1 MMQSRK
7 LFFLLI
13 VALFLLPRKNL
24 ANTAISLTKNNSV
37 NASAKKR
44 PHLLFKKLFKKLQRT
59 KKITAALLA
68 FPLPFGVLALHRI
81 YLGTKPYVPLMY
93 IATAGGIF
101 GILPFIDF
109 CILLLDNNIDRFYS
123 NGKVFMWID

>member
-1 MMQSRK
+1 MLSRK
-7 LFFLLI
+7 LFFLSL
-13 VALFLLPRKNL
+13 VFLFCFPHKIFSSHSVSFN
-24 ANTAISLTKNNSV
+24 KNNSDFTTE
-37 NASAKKR
+37 KKR

-81 YLGTKPYVPLMY
+81 YLGTKAYVPLMY

-109 CILLLDNNIDRFYS
+109 CILLLDNNIDRFYG